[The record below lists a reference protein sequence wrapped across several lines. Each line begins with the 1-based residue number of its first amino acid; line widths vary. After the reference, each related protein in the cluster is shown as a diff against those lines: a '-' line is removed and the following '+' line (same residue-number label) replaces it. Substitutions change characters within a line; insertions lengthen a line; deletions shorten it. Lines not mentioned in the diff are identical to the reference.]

1 MHEMAI
7 AQGIL
12 DIAVQEATLNGAET
26 ITRIKL
32 RIGEMTGVQPEAL
45 TFCFEALA
53 AETPAEAAILEIELV
68 PLTAECQSCGQ
79 QFGVERYR
87 FCCPSCS
94 SGSVKTLSGRELQVE
109 HLEVE

>member
-12 DIAVQEATLNGAET
+12 DIVVQEASQNGADR

-32 RIGEMTGVQPEAL
+32 RIGEMTGIQPDAL

-53 AETPAEAAILEIELV
+53 AETPARAAELEIEIV
-68 PLTAECQSCGQ
+68 PLVAECQSCGQ

-87 FCCPSCS
+87 FFCPACS
-94 SGSVKTLSGRELQVE
+94 SADVKTLSGRELQVE